1 MRFYMYTSQMLAIS
15 ALRKVKS
22 QLQLPVSTM
31 NLFPFVKLLTPVP
44 SFSYNRQTKKD
55 RLVSDLLTLKVQKK
69 NKNNINHLKI
79 KRSETDR
86 EILFWGCFL
95 VLRKLLFVSFCVVVW
110 VLFSVFSIFCITS
123 LVSATPRNH
132 RFWIVI

>member
-1 MRFYMYTSQMLAIS
+1 MLAIS

-31 NLFPFVKLLTPVP
+31 NLFPFVKLVTPVP

-86 EILFWGCFL
+86 EILRVFL
-95 VLRKLLFVSFCVVVW
+95 GVAE
-110 VLFSVFSIFCITS
+110 T
-123 LVSATPRNH
+123 
-132 RFWIVI
+132 IVC

>member
-1 MRFYMYTSQMLAIS
+1 MLAIS

-22 QLQLPVSTM
+22 QLQLPVSTV

-55 RLVSDLLTLKVQKK
+55 RLVSDPLTLKVQKK
-69 NKNNINHLKI
+69 NKNKINHLKI

-86 EILFWGCFL
+86 EFF
-95 VLRKLLFVSFCVVVW
+95 K
-110 VLFSVFSIFCITS
+110 
-123 LVSATPRNH
+123 
-132 RFWIVI
+132 IVI